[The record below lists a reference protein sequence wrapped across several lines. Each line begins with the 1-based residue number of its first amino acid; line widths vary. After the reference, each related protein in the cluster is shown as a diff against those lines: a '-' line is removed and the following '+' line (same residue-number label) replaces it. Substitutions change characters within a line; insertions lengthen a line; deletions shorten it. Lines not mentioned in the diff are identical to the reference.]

1 MDNKET
7 NYILKHSRKRDKE
20 LKYDFMPSMLEI
32 IERPAHKGGTI
43 IILGVFTLLIAAVI
57 WACCSKTDVVV
68 TANGS
73 IQPTGNLS
81 IVQPQ
86 SNGVIKAINVSEG
99 AHVEK
104 GEILVELDTG
114 LIDVDIDKLNAQ
126 KKIYSVQKEIY
137 NRIRNG
143 EDVSSISVYSYDAEV
158 QTYVRSIKD
167 SYAEYVSSLSD
178 YEKQKDNAELSKQIA
193 QIQLDEYNANG
204 TQRQRQSQELVVQ
217 QASLAVEKAEL
228 DIENCKSKYMAEISS
243 KTAEIDS
250 KLQEI
255 DSSIE
260 KYSLSKDGQN
270 ITAPVSGYVNSISVN
285 TLGATVTQGQ
295 QLITI
300 VPDDMPS
307 EMVCYVKNMDIAD
320 VSVGM
325 DTEIK
330 LEAYPYNKYGTV
342 KGKVKYISPSSFQNE
357 SMGSVYL
364 VKIELID
371 WNDSI
376 DIISGLSGSI
386 EIKTGER
393 SIMRYF
399 LDPITKGFG
408 ESLKEN

>member
-1 MDNKET
+1 MDNKES

-32 IERPAHKGGTI
+32 IERPVHKGGTV
-43 IILGVFTLLIAAVI
+43 IILGVFTLVIAAVI

-68 TANGS
+68 TASGS
-73 IQPTGNLS
+73 IQPAGNLS

-104 GEILVELDTG
+104 GDILVELDTG
-114 LIDVDIDKLNAQ
+114 LIDVDIDQLNVQ
-126 KKIYSVQKEIY
+126 KKIYSAQKEVY
-137 NRIRNG
+137 SKLRNG
-143 EDVSSISVYSYDAEV
+143 EKIDIASYDESLR
-158 QTYVRSIKD
+158 TYVQAIID
-167 SYAEYVSSLSD
+167 SDTAYKNTLED
-178 YEKQKDNAELSKQIA
+178 YEKQKSNAELSQQIA

-217 QASLAVEKAEL
+217 QAALAVEKAAL
-228 DIENCKSKYMAEISS
+228 DIENCKSQYAANISS
-243 KTAEIDS
+243 KAAEIDS

-260 KYSLSKDGQN
+260 KYNLSKEYQN

-285 TLGATVTQGQ
+285 TLGASVTQGQ

-300 VPDDMPS
+300 VPDNTPS

-325 DTEIK
+325 VTEIK

-357 SMGSVYL
+357 NIGSVYL
-364 VKIELID
+364 VKIELTD
-371 WNDSI
+371 WNESI
-376 DIISGLSGSI
+376 DIMSGLSGSI

-393 SIMRYF
+393 SIMKYF
-399 LDPITKGFG
+399 LDPITKGFE
-408 ESLKEN
+408 ESLKEE

>member
-32 IERPAHKGGTI
+32 IERPAHKGCTV

-68 TANGS
+68 TATGS
-73 IQPTGNLS
+73 IQPAGNLS

-104 GEILVELDTG
+104 GDILVELDTG
-114 LIDVDIDKLNAQ
+114 LLDVDIDQLNSQ
-126 KKIYSVQKEIY
+126 KKIYSVQKEVY
-137 NRIRNG
+137 AKLRNG
-143 EDVSSISVYSYDAEV
+143 ESINIDSYDESLR
-158 QTYVRSIKD
+158 TYVQAIID
-167 SYAEYVSSLSD
+167 SDSAYKTTLAD
-178 YEKQKDNAELSKQIA
+178 YEKQKSNAELSQQIA

-217 QASLAVEKAEL
+217 QAALSVEKASL
-228 DIENCKSKYMAEISS
+228 DIENCKSQYAANISS
-243 KTAEIDS
+243 KAAEIDS

-260 KYSLSKDGQN
+260 KYNLSKDYQN

-285 TLGATVTQGQ
+285 TLGVSVTQGQ

-320 VSVGM
+320 VNIGM

-357 SMGSVYL
+357 NMGSVYL
-364 VKIELID
+364 VKIELTD

-376 DIISGLSGSI
+376 NIMSGLSGSI

-408 ESLKEN
+408 ESLKEK

>member
-32 IERPAHKGGTI
+32 IERPAHKGGTV
-43 IILGVFTLLIAAVI
+43 IILGVFTLLIAAII

-68 TANGS
+68 TATGS
-73 IQPTGNLS
+73 IQPAGNLS

-104 GEILVELDTG
+104 GDILVELDTG
-114 LIDVDIDKLNAQ
+114 LLDVDIDQLNSQ
-126 KKIYSVQKEIY
+126 KKIYSVQKEVY
-137 NRIRNG
+137 AKLRNG
-143 EDVSSISVYSYDAEV
+143 VSINIDSYDESLR
-158 QTYVRSIKD
+158 TYVQAIID
-167 SYAEYVSSLSD
+167 SDSAYKTTLAD
-178 YEKQKDNAELSKQIA
+178 YEKQKSNAELSQQIA

-217 QASLAVEKAEL
+217 QAALAVEKAAL
-228 DIENCKSKYMAEISS
+228 DIENCKSQYAANISS
-243 KTAEIDS
+243 KAAEIDS

-260 KYSLSKDGQN
+260 KYNLSKDYQN
-270 ITAPVSGYVNSISVN
+270 ITAPVSGYVNSIAVN
-285 TLGATVTQGQ
+285 TLGVSVTQGQ

-320 VSVGM
+320 VNIGM

-357 SMGSVYL
+357 NMGSVYL
-364 VKIELID
+364 VKIELTD

-376 DIISGLSGSI
+376 NIMSG
-386 EIKTGER
+386 
-393 SIMRYF
+393 
-399 LDPITKGFG
+399 
-408 ESLKEN
+408 

>member
-32 IERPAHKGGTI
+32 IERPAHKGGTV
-43 IILGVFTLLIAAVI
+43 IILGVFTLLVAAVI

-68 TANGS
+68 TASGS
-73 IQPTGNLS
+73 IQPAGNLS

-104 GEILVELDTG
+104 GDILVELDTG
-114 LIDVDIDKLNAQ
+114 LIDVDIDKLNSQ
-126 KKIYSVQKEIY
+126 KKIYSVQKEVY
-137 NRIRNG
+137 AKLRKG
-143 EDVSSISVYSYDAEV
+143 ENIDIASYDENLR
-158 QTYVRSIKD
+158 TYVQAIID
-167 SYAEYVSSLSD
+167 SDSAYKTTLAD
-178 YEKQKDNAELSKQIA
+178 YEKQKSNAELSQQIA

-217 QASLAVEKAEL
+217 QAALAVEKAEL
-228 DIENCKSKYMAEISS
+228 DIENCKSQYAANISS
-243 KTAEIDS
+243 KAAEIES

-255 DSSIE
+255 ESSIE
-260 KYSLSKDGQN
+260 KYNLSKDCQN
-270 ITAPVSGYVNSISVN
+270 VTAPVSGYVNSISVN
-285 TLGATVTQGQ
+285 TLGASVTQGQ

-320 VSVGM
+320 VNIGM

-357 SMGSVYL
+357 NMGSVYL
-364 VKIELID
+364 VKIELTD
-371 WNDSI
+371 WNNSI
-376 DIISGLSGSI
+376 NIMSGLSGSI

-408 ESLKEN
+408 ESLKEK

>member
-32 IERPAHKGGTI
+32 IERPAHKGGTV
-43 IILGVFTLLIAAVI
+43 IILGVFTLLIAAII

-86 SNGVIKAINVSEG
+86 SNGVVKVINTSEG

-114 LIDVDIDKLNAQ
+114 LLDVDIEKLNVQ
-126 KKIYSVQKEIY
+126 KKIYSAQKGIY

-143 EDVSSISVYSYDAEV
+143 EDVSSISVYSFDAEV

-167 SYAEYVSSLSD
+167 SYVEYVSSLSD

-325 DTEIK
+325 ETEIK

-342 KGKVKYISPSSFQNE
+342 KGKVKYVSPSSFQNE
-357 SMGSVYL
+357 NLGSVYL
-364 VKIELID
+364 VKIELTD
-371 WNDSI
+371 WNENI
-376 DIISGLSGSI
+376 NIMSGLSGSI

-393 SIMRYF
+393 SIMKYF

>member
-1 MDNKET
+1 M
-7 NYILKHSRKRDKE
+7 
-20 LKYDFMPSMLEI
+20 
-32 IERPAHKGGTI
+32 
-43 IILGVFTLLIAAVI
+43 
-57 WACCSKTDVVV
+57 V

-81 IVQPQ
+81 VVQPQ
-86 SNGVIKAINVSEG
+86 SNGIIKAINVSEG

-104 GEILVELDTG
+104 GEILIELDTG
-114 LIDVDIDKLNAQ
+114 LLDVDIDKLNAQ

-143 EDVSSISVYSYDAEV
+143 EDVSSISVYSYDEEV

-167 SYAEYVSSLSD
+167 SYSEYISSLSD

-193 QIQLDEYNANG
+193 QIQLDEYKATG
-204 TQRQRQSQELVVQ
+204 TQRQQQSQELVVQ
-217 QASLAVEKAEL
+217 QAELAVEKATL
-228 DIENCKSKYMAEISS
+228 SFENCKKKYMADVSAKI
-243 KTAEIDS
+243 AEADS
-250 KLQEI
+250 KIQEI
-255 DSSIE
+255 DSSVE
-260 KYSLSKDGQN
+260 KYRLSKDYQN
-270 ITAPVSGYVNSISVN
+270 ITAPVSGYVNSIAVN
-285 TLGATVTQGQ
+285 TLGASVTQEQ

-300 VPDDMPS
+300 VPDNTPS

-357 SMGSVYL
+357 NMGSVYL
-364 VKIELID
+364 VKIDLTD
-371 WNDSI
+371 WNENI
-376 DIISGLSGSI
+376 DIISGLSGSV

>member
-32 IERPAHKGGTI
+32 IERPAHKGGTV
-43 IILGVFTLLIAAVI
+43 IILGVFTLLIAAII

-68 TANGS
+68 TASGS
-73 IQPTGNLS
+73 IQPAGNLS

-104 GEILVELDTG
+104 GDILVELDTG
-114 LIDVDIDKLNAQ
+114 LIDVDIDQLNSQ
-126 KKIYSVQKEIY
+126 KKIYSVQKEVY
-137 NRIRNG
+137 AKLRNG
-143 EDVSSISVYSYDAEV
+143 ESINIDSYDESLM
-158 QTYVRSIKD
+158 TYVQAIID
-167 SYAEYVSSLSD
+167 SDTAYKNTLAD
-178 YEKQKDNAELSKQIA
+178 YEKQKSNAELSQQIA

-217 QASLAVEKAEL
+217 QAALAVEKAEL
-228 DIENCKSKYMAEISS
+228 DIENCKSQYAANISS

-255 DSSIE
+255 DSSVE
-260 KYSLSKDGQN
+260 KYSLSKDCQN

-285 TLGATVTQGQ
+285 TLGASVTQGQ

-300 VPDDMPS
+300 VPDNMQS

-357 SMGSVYL
+357 NMGIVYL

-376 DIISGLSGSI
+376 NIMSGLSGSI

-399 LDPITKGFG
+399 LDPVTKGFG
-408 ESLKEN
+408 ESLKEK

>member
-7 NYILKHSRKRDKE
+7 NYILKHSSKRDKE

-32 IERPAHKGGTI
+32 IERPAHKGGTV

-81 IVQPQ
+81 VVQPQ
-86 SNGVIKAINVSEG
+86 SNGIIKAINVSEG
-99 AHVEK
+99 THVEK
-104 GEILVELDTG
+104 GEILIELDTG
-114 LIDVDIDKLNAQ
+114 LLDVDIDKLNAQ

-143 EDVSSISVYSYDAEV
+143 EDVSSISVYSYDEEV

-167 SYAEYVSSLSD
+167 SYSEYISSLSD

-193 QIQLDEYNANG
+193 QIQLDEYKATG
-204 TQRQRQSQELVVQ
+204 TQRQQQSQELVVQ
-217 QASLAVEKAEL
+217 QAELAVEKASL
-228 DIENCKSKYMAEISS
+228 SFENCKKKYMADVSAKI
-243 KTAEIDS
+243 AEADS
-250 KLQEI
+250 KIQEI
-255 DSSIE
+255 DSSVE
-260 KYSLSKDGQN
+260 KYRLSKDYQN
-270 ITAPVSGYVNSISVN
+270 ITAPVSGYVNSIAVN
-285 TLGATVTQGQ
+285 TLGASVTQEQ

-300 VPDDMPS
+300 VPDNTPS

-357 SMGSVYL
+357 NMGSVYL
-364 VKIELID
+364 VKIDLTD
-371 WNDSI
+371 WNENI
-376 DIISGLSGSI
+376 DIISGLSGSV

>member
-32 IERPAHKGGTI
+32 TERPAHKGGTV
-43 IILGVFTLLIAAVI
+43 IILGVFTLLIAAII

-73 IQPTGNLS
+73 IRPTGNLS

-86 SNGVIKAINVSEG
+86 SNGVIKSINVSEG

-104 GEILVELDTG
+104 GDILVELDTG

-126 KKIYSVQKEIY
+126 KDMYTVQKEMY
-137 NRIRNG
+137 AKIRDGGNISNISLSLYS
-143 EDVSSISVYSYDAEV
+143 EDVRPYV
-158 QTYVRSIKD
+158 QSIKD
-167 SYAEYVSSLSD
+167 SYSAYINNLDD
-178 YEKQKDNAELSKQIA
+178 YETQKANAELSQQIA
-193 QIQLDEYNANG
+193 QIQLDEYKASG
-204 TQRQRQSQELVVQ
+204 TQRQIQSQELVVQ
-217 QASLAVEKAEL
+217 QAELAVEKAEL
-228 DIENCKSKYMAEISS
+228 SIRNCKKKYMAEISTNS
-243 KTAEIDS
+243 AEIEA
-250 KLQEI
+250 KLKETE
-255 DSSIE
+255 SSVE
-260 KYSLSKDGQN
+260 KYRLSKESQN
-270 ITAPVSGYVNSISVN
+270 VVAPVSGHVNSIAVN
-285 TLGATVTQGQ
+285 TPGASVTQGQ

-300 VPDDMPS
+300 VPDNMPS
-307 EMVCYVKNMDIAD
+307 EMLCYVKNMDIAD

-325 DTEIK
+325 ETEIK

-357 SMGSVYL
+357 NLGSVYL

-371 WNDSI
+371 WNENI
-376 DIISGLSGSI
+376 NIISGLSGSI

-393 SIMRYF
+393 SIMKYF

>member
-32 IERPAHKGGTI
+32 IERPAHKGGTV
-43 IILGVFTLLIAAVI
+43 IILGVFTLLIAAII

-68 TANGS
+68 TASGS

-86 SNGVIKAINVSEG
+86 SNGVVKVINTFEG

-104 GEILVELDTG
+104 GDILVELDTG
-114 LIDVDIDKLNAQ
+114 LLDVDIEKLNVQ
-126 KKIYSVQKEIY
+126 KKIYSVQKGIY

-143 EDVSSISVYSYDAEV
+143 EDVSSISVYSFDAEV

-167 SYAEYVSSLSD
+167 SYVEYVSSLSD

-255 DSSIE
+255 YSSIE

-357 SMGSVYL
+357 NLGSVYL
-364 VKIELID
+364 VKIEITD
-371 WNDSI
+371 WNENI
-376 DIISGLSGSI
+376 NIISGLSGSI

-393 SIMRYF
+393 SIMKYF

>member
-32 IERPAHKGGTI
+32 IERPAHKGGTF
-43 IILGVFTLLIAAVI
+43 IILGVFTLLIAAII

-86 SNGVIKAINVSEG
+86 SNGVVKVINTSEG

-114 LIDVDIDKLNAQ
+114 LLDVDIEKLNVQ
-126 KKIYSVQKEIY
+126 KKIYSVQKGIY

-143 EDVSSISVYSYDAEV
+143 EDVSSISVYSFDAEV

-167 SYAEYVSSLSD
+167 SYVEYVSSLSD

-357 SMGSVYL
+357 NLGNVYL

-371 WNDSI
+371 WNENI
-376 DIISGLSGSI
+376 NIISGLSGSI

-393 SIMRYF
+393 SIMKYF

>member
-32 IERPAHKGGTI
+32 IERPAHKGGTV
-43 IILGVFTLLIAAVI
+43 IILGVFTLLIAAII

-68 TANGS
+68 TATGS
-73 IQPTGNLS
+73 IQPAGNLS

-104 GEILVELDTG
+104 GDILVELDTG
-114 LIDVDIDKLNAQ
+114 LLDVDIDQLNSQ
-126 KKIYSVQKEIY
+126 KKIYSVQKEVY
-137 NRIRNG
+137 AKLRNG
-143 EDVSSISVYSYDAEV
+143 ESINIDSYDESLR
-158 QTYVRSIKD
+158 TYVQAIID
-167 SYAEYVSSLSD
+167 SDSAYKTTLAD
-178 YEKQKDNAELSKQIA
+178 YEKQKSNAELSQQIA

-217 QASLAVEKAEL
+217 QAALAVEKAAL
-228 DIENCKSKYMAEISS
+228 DIENCKSQYAANISS
-243 KTAEIDS
+243 KAAEIDS

-260 KYSLSKDGQN
+260 KYNLSKDYQN
-270 ITAPVSGYVNSISVN
+270 ITAPVSGYVNSIAVN
-285 TLGATVTQGQ
+285 TLGVSVTQGQ

-320 VSVGM
+320 VNIGM

-357 SMGSVYL
+357 NMGSVYL
-364 VKIELID
+364 VKIELTD

-376 DIISGLSGSI
+376 NIMSGLSGSI

-408 ESLKEN
+408 ESLKEK

>member
-99 AHVEK
+99 AHVEN

-325 DTEIK
+325 KCYTERAVDK
-330 LEAYPYNKYGTV
+330 HP
-342 KGKVKYISPSSFQNE
+342 
-357 SMGSVYL
+357 
-364 VKIELID
+364 KI
-371 WNDSI
+371 W
-376 DIISGLSGSI
+376 
-386 EIKTGER
+386 
-393 SIMRYF
+393 
-399 LDPITKGFG
+399 
-408 ESLKEN
+408 

>member
-7 NYILKHSRKRDKE
+7 NYILKHSSKRDKE

-32 IERPAHKGGTI
+32 IERPAHKGGTV
-43 IILGVFTLLIAAVI
+43 IILGVFSLLIAAVI

-143 EDVSSISVYSYDAEV
+143 EDVSNISVYSYDAEV

-193 QIQLDEYNANG
+193 QIQLDEYKATG
-204 TQRQRQSQELVVQ
+204 TQRQQQSQELVVQ
-217 QASLAVEKAEL
+217 QAELAVEKASL
-228 DIENCKSKYMAEISS
+228 SFENCKKKYMADVSAKI
-243 KTAEIDS
+243 AEADS
-250 KLQEI
+250 KIQEI
-255 DSSIE
+255 DSSVE
-260 KYSLSKDGQN
+260 KYRLSKDYQN
-270 ITAPVSGYVNSISVN
+270 ITAPVSGYVNSIAVN
-285 TLGATVTQGQ
+285 TLGASVTQEQ

-300 VPDDMPS
+300 VPDNTPS

-357 SMGSVYL
+357 NMGSVYL
-364 VKIELID
+364 VKIDLTD
-371 WNDSI
+371 WNENI
-376 DIISGLSGSI
+376 DIISGLSGSV

>member
-32 IERPAHKGGTI
+32 IERPAHKGGTV
-43 IILGVFTLLIAAVI
+43 IILGVFTLLIAAII

-68 TANGS
+68 TASGS
-73 IQPTGNLS
+73 IQPAGNLS

-104 GEILVELDTG
+104 GDVLIELDTG
-114 LIDVDIDKLNAQ
+114 LLDVDIDQLNSQ
-126 KKIYSVQKEIY
+126 KKIYSVQKEVY
-137 NRIRNG
+137 AKLRNG
-143 EDVSSISVYSYDAEV
+143 ENIDIASYDESLR
-158 QTYVRSIKD
+158 TYVQAIID
-167 SYAEYVSSLSD
+167 SDSAYKTTLAD
-178 YEKQKDNAELSKQIA
+178 YEKQKANAELSQQIA

-217 QASLAVEKAEL
+217 QAALAVEKAAL
-228 DIENCKSKYMAEISS
+228 DIENCKSQYAANISEKAAEIN
-243 KTAEIDS
+243 S

-255 DSSIE
+255 ESSIE
-260 KYSLSKDGQN
+260 KYSLSKECQN

-285 TLGATVTQGQ
+285 TVGVSVTQGQ

-357 SMGSVYL
+357 NMGSVYL
-364 VKIELID
+364 VKIELTD

-376 DIISGLSGSI
+376 NIMSGLSGSI

-393 SIMRYF
+393 SIMKYF

-408 ESLKEN
+408 ESLKEK

>member
-32 IERPAHKGGTI
+32 IERPAHKGGTVI
-43 IILGVFTLLIAAVI
+43 IFGVFTLLIAAVI

-68 TANGS
+68 TASGS
-73 IQPTGNLS
+73 IQPAGNLS

-86 SNGVIKAINVSEG
+86 SNGVIKTINVSEG

-104 GEILVELDTG
+104 GDVLIELDTG
-114 LIDVDIDKLNAQ
+114 LLDVDIDQLNSQ
-126 KKIYSVQKEIY
+126 KKIYSVQKEVY
-137 NRIRNG
+137 AKLRSG
-143 EDVSSISVYSYDAEV
+143 EKIDIASYDESLR
-158 QTYVRSIKD
+158 TYVQAIID
-167 SYAEYVSSLSD
+167 SDSAYKTTLAD
-178 YEKQKDNAELSKQIA
+178 YEKQKSNAELSQQIA

-217 QASLAVEKAEL
+217 QAALAVEKAAL
-228 DIENCKSKYMAEISS
+228 DIENCKSQYAANISS
-243 KTAEIDS
+243 KAAEIDS

-260 KYSLSKDGQN
+260 KYNLSKDYQN
-270 ITAPVSGYVNSISVN
+270 ITAPVSGYVNSIAVN
-285 TLGATVTQGQ
+285 TLGVSVTQGQ

-320 VSVGM
+320 VNIGM

-357 SMGSVYL
+357 NMGSVYL
-364 VKIELID
+364 VKIELTD

-376 DIISGLSGSI
+376 NIMSGLSGSI
-386 EIKTGER
+386 EIKTGKR
-393 SIMRYF
+393 SIMKYF

-408 ESLKEN
+408 ESLKEK

>member
-32 IERPAHKGGTI
+32 IERPAHKGGTV
-43 IILGVFTLLIAAVI
+43 IILGVFTLLIAAII

-68 TANGS
+68 TASGS
-73 IQPTGNLS
+73 IQPAGNLS

-104 GEILVELDTG
+104 GDILVELDTG
-114 LIDVDIDKLNAQ
+114 LLDVDIDQLNTQ
-126 KKIYSVQKEIY
+126 KKIYSVQKE
-137 NRIRNG
+137 
-143 EDVSSISVYSYDAEV
+143 VYLKLHNSENIDIASYDESLM
-158 QTYVRSIKD
+158 TYVQAIID
-167 SYAEYVSSLSD
+167 SDTAYKNTLED
-178 YEKQKDNAELSKQIA
+178 YEKQKSNAELSQQIA

-217 QASLAVEKAEL
+217 QAALAVEKAAL
-228 DIENCKSKYMAEISS
+228 DIENCKSQYAANISS
-243 KTAEIDS
+243 KAAEIDS

-260 KYSLSKDGQN
+260 KYNLSKDYQN
-270 ITAPVSGYVNSISVN
+270 ITAPVSGYVNSIAVN
-285 TLGATVTQGQ
+285 TLGVSVTQGQ

-320 VSVGM
+320 VNIGM

-357 SMGSVYL
+357 NMGSVYL
-364 VKIELID
+364 VKIELTD

-376 DIISGLSGSI
+376 NIMSGLSGSI

-408 ESLKEN
+408 ESLKEK

>member
-1 MDNKET
+1 MNNKET

-32 IERPAHKGGTI
+32 IERPAHKGGTV

-68 TANGS
+68 TASGS
-73 IQPTGNLS
+73 IQPTGNLC

-86 SNGVIKAINVSEG
+86 TSGIIKDIKVSEG
-99 AHVEK
+99 AYVEK
-104 GEILVELDTG
+104 GELLIALDTDI
-114 LIDVDIDKLNAQ
+114 LDIDIDQLNAQ
-126 KKIYSVQKEIY
+126 KKIYSVQKELY
-137 NRIRNG
+137 AKLRNG
-143 EDVSSISVYSYDAEV
+143 EDIDIASYDESLR
-158 QTYVRSIKD
+158 TYVQAIID
-167 SYAEYVSSLSD
+167 SDSAYKTTLAD
-178 YEKQKDNAELSKQIA
+178 YENQKANAELSQQIA

-217 QASLAVEKAEL
+217 QAALAVEKAEL
-228 DIENCKSKYMAEISS
+228 DIENCKSQYAANISS
-243 KTAEIDS
+243 KAAEIDS
-250 KLQEI
+250 KLQET

-260 KYSLSKDGQN
+260 KYDFSRNYQN
-270 ITAPVSGYVNSISVN
+270 VTAPVSGYVNSITVN
-285 TLGATVTQGQ
+285 TPGESVSQGQ

-320 VSVGM
+320 ISVGM

-342 KGKVKYISPSSFQNE
+342 NGKVKYISPSSFQNE
-357 SMGSVYL
+357 NVGSVYL
-364 VKIELID
+364 VKIELTD
-371 WNDSI
+371 WNESI
-376 DIISGLSGSI
+376 NIISGLSGSI

-393 SIMRYF
+393 SVMSYF

-408 ESLKEN
+408 ESLKEK

>member
-32 IERPAHKGGTI
+32 IERPAHKGGTV

-68 TANGS
+68 TASGS
-73 IQPTGNLS
+73 IQPAGNLS

-86 SNGVIKAINVSEG
+86 SNGVIKAINISEG

-104 GEILVELDTG
+104 GDILVELDTG
-114 LIDVDIDKLNAQ
+114 LLDVDIDQLNSQ
-126 KKIYSVQKEIY
+126 KKIYSVQKEVY
-137 NRIRNG
+137 AKLRNG
-143 EDVSSISVYSYDAEV
+143 ESINIDSYDESLM
-158 QTYVRSIKD
+158 TYVQAIID
-167 SYAEYVSSLSD
+167 SDSAYKTTLAD
-178 YEKQKDNAELSKQIA
+178 YEKQKSNAELSQQIA

-217 QASLAVEKAEL
+217 QAALAVEKAAL
-228 DIENCKSKYMAEISS
+228 DIENCKSQYAANISS
-243 KTAEIDS
+243 KAAEIDS

-260 KYSLSKDGQN
+260 KYNLSKGYQH
-270 ITAPVSGYVNSISVN
+270 ITAPVSGYVNSIAVN
-285 TLGATVTQGQ
+285 TLGVSVTQGQ
-295 QLITI
+295 QFITI

-320 VSVGM
+320 VNIGM

-357 SMGSVYL
+357 NMGSVYL
-364 VKIELID
+364 VKIELTD

-376 DIISGLSGSI
+376 NIMSGLSGSI

-408 ESLKEN
+408 ESLKEK

>member
-32 IERPAHKGGTI
+32 IERPAHKGGTV

-68 TANGS
+68 TASGS

-104 GEILVELDTG
+104 GDILVELDTG
-114 LIDVDIDKLNAQ
+114 LLDVDIDQLNSQ
-126 KKIYSVQKEIY
+126 KKIYSVQKE
-137 NRIRNG
+137 
-143 EDVSSISVYSYDAEV
+143 VYLKLHNSENIDIASYDESLR
-158 QTYVRSIKD
+158 TYVQAIID
-167 SYAEYVSSLSD
+167 SDSAYKTTLAD
-178 YEKQKDNAELSKQIA
+178 YEKQKSNAELSQQIA

-217 QASLAVEKAEL
+217 QAALAVEKAAL
-228 DIENCKSKYMAEISS
+228 DFENCKSQYAANISE
-243 KTAEIDS
+243 KAAEIDS

-260 KYSLSKDGQN
+260 KYNLSKDYQN
-270 ITAPVSGYVNSISVN
+270 ITAPVSGYVNSIAVN
-285 TLGATVTQGQ
+285 TLGVSVTQGQ

-320 VSVGM
+320 INIGM

-357 SMGSVYL
+357 NMGSVYL
-364 VKIELID
+364 VKIELTD

-376 DIISGLSGSI
+376 NIMSGLSGSI

-408 ESLKEN
+408 ESLKEK

>member
-99 AHVEK
+99 AHVEN

-408 ESLKEN
+408 ESLKEK

>member
-32 IERPAHKGGTI
+32 IERPAHKGGTV
-43 IILGVFTLLIAAVI
+43 IILGVFTLLIAAII

-68 TANGS
+68 TASGS
-73 IQPTGNLS
+73 IQPAGNLS

-104 GEILVELDTG
+104 GDILVELDTG
-114 LIDVDIDKLNAQ
+114 LLDVDIDQLNSQ
-126 KKIYSVQKEIY
+126 KNIYSVQKEVY
-137 NRIRNG
+137 SKLRNG
-143 EDVSSISVYSYDAEV
+143 ENMDIASYDESLR
-158 QTYVRSIKD
+158 TYVQAIID
-167 SYAEYVSSLSD
+167 SDLAYKNTLAD
-178 YEKQKDNAELSKQIA
+178 YEKQKSNAELSQQIA

-217 QASLAVEKAEL
+217 QASLAVEKAAL
-228 DIENCKSKYMAEISS
+228 DIENCKSQYAANISS
-243 KTAEIDS
+243 KAAEIDS

-260 KYSLSKDGQN
+260 KYNLSKDYQN
-270 ITAPVSGYVNSISVN
+270 ITAPVSGYVNSIAVN
-285 TLGATVTQGQ
+285 TLGVSVTQGQ

-320 VSVGM
+320 VNIGM

-357 SMGSVYL
+357 NMGSVYL
-364 VKIELID
+364 VKIELTD

-376 DIISGLSGSI
+376 NIMSGLSGSI

-408 ESLKEN
+408 ESLKEK